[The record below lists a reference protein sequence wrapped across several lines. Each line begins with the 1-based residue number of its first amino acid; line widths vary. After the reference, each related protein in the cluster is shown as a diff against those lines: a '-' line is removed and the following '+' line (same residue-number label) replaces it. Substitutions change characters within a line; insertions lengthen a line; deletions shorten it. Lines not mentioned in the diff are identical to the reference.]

1 MTALIAE
8 FIGTAILILLG
19 NGVVANVVLN
29 KTKGNDSG
37 LIVIAF
43 GWAIA
48 VFVGVFIT
56 ASISGAHLNPAVTL
70 GLTITG
76 DFGRSITGDM
86 LWSEV
91 GGYMIAQLLGAML
104 GTTLVWAMYKP
115 HYDDTDSAVDI
126 QSTFCNAPAI
136 PNLVTNFLSEMLGT
150 FILVYGVLHIAK
162 ASVGDQ
168 EASLGALDAL
178 PVALIV
184 LGVGLSLGG
193 TTGYAINPARD
204 FGPRIMHALLPIRA
218 KGGNGWGYSWIP
230 VMGPFTGAALAGV
243 LMNMLG

>member
-1 MTALIAE
+1 MSALLAE
-8 FIGTAILILLG
+8 IIGTAILLLLG
-19 NGVVANVVLN
+19 NGVVANVLLN

-70 GLTITG
+70 GLAITG
-76 DFGRSITGDM
+76 DFA
-86 LWSEV
+86 WSQV
-91 GGYMIAQLLGAML
+91 GGYIGAQMIGAML
-104 GTTLVWAMYKP
+104 GTTLVWMMYKP
-115 HYDDTDSAVDI
+115 HYDDTEDAGLIKD
-126 QSTFCNAPAI
+126 TFCNAPAI
-136 PNLVTNFLSEMLGT
+136 PNKVTNFLSEAFGT
-150 FILVYGVLHIAK
+150 FILVYGVLHIAG
-162 ASVGDQ
+162 ASVGD
-168 EASLGALDAL
+168 EPASLGALDAL

-204 FGPRIMHALLPIRA
+204 LGPRIVHSLLPIKH
-218 KGGNGWGYSWIP
+218 KGGNDWGYSWIP
-230 VMGPFTGAALAGV
+230 VLGPFTGAAFAAL
-243 LMNMLG
+243 LMNMIG

>member
-70 GLTITG
+70 GLAITG
-76 DFGRSITGDM
+76 DFA
-86 LWSEV
+86 WSNV

-115 HYDDTDSAVDI
+115 HYDDTDSAADI

-136 PNLVTNFLSEMLGT
+136 PNVVTNFLSEMLGT
-150 FILVYGVLHIAK
+150 FILVYGVLHIAG

-168 EASLGALDAL
+168 PASLGALDAL

-184 LGVGLSLGG
+184 LGVGVSLGG
-193 TTGYAINPARD
+193 TTGYAINPTRD

-243 LMNMLG
+243 LMKMLG

>member
-1 MTALIAE
+1 MMSPLIAE
-8 FIGTAILILLG
+8 FLGTTILILLG
-19 NGVVANVVLN
+19 NGVVANVLLN

-70 GLTITG
+70 GLAITG
-76 DFGRSITGDM
+76 DFA
-86 LWSEV
+86 WSQV
-91 GGYMIAQLLGAML
+91 GAYMIAQLFGAML
-104 GTTLVWAMYKP
+104 GTTLVWLMYRP
-115 HYDDTDSAVDI
+115 HYENTNDPNLIKD
-126 QSTFCNAPAI
+126 TFCNAPAI
-136 PNLVTNFLSEMLGT
+136 DNKFSNLLSEVLGT
-150 FILVYGVLHIAK
+150 FVLVYGVLHIAG
-162 ASVGDQ
+162 AAVGDTP
-168 EASLGALDAL
+168 ASLGALDAL

-204 FGPRIMHALLPIRA
+204 LGPRIAHAILPISN
-218 KGGNGWGYSWIP
+218 KGGNDWPYSWVP
-230 VMGPFTGAALAGV
+230 VLGPFLGATLAALV
-243 LMNMLG
+243 MNFIG